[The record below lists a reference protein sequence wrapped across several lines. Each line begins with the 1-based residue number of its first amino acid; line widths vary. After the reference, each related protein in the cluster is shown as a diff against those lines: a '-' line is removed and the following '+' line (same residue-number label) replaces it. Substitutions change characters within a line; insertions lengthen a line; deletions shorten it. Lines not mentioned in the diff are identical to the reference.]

1 MASATVYDT
10 YAAANA
16 RLVRGERIYFDPFLE
31 GRPFRSSE
39 SSRSKRVSYPKIG
52 IYTGIGSSH
61 SWLWFVDLFD
71 RMGFRDLYFMDVA
84 AIQNQ
89 NLEFLDV
96 LTVSGGDTFA
106 IAQALGPAGARRLR
120 TFIEYGGLY
129 IGSCAGAY
137 LVMRSS
143 KPHLNLFNFTSVRIT
158 NLSKLLPDCRGLAH
172 KFSQAYG
179 CDYIFHPVRDAVTIE
194 PTGQAPFWGTRPLDA
209 PLFGGPGMIPSDAD
223 RILARYKAFTEQTQ
237 YLVDETIARETL
249 LGKAAAIRASMGK
262 GHLYLLGPHFE
273 HPHFQEANQLVADAI
288 FWDGSQLNRD
298 ICQTQKDMPTL
309 AATASQTLL
318 KTLKRE
324 LSNARIVAVG
334 MEMMPVRWLI
344 GNKYYDPQKIRVFLD
359 AMWRRIKLLGKNGV
373 LRADPDL
380 VDELSANAE
389 ETTALLRELKH
400 GLDDTADTAS
410 LARDVFKLLTGF
422 TTAFLG
428 LYFQTTGDLHDLN
441 EENNTREQHLN

>member
-1 MASATVYDT
+1 MASATVYDA

-16 RLVRGERIYFDPFLE
+16 RLVRGERIYFDPFIE

-39 SSRSKRVSYPKIG
+39 SSRSKPVSYPKIG
-52 IYTGIGSSH
+52 IYTGTGSSH

-71 RMGFRDLYFMDVA
+71 RMGFHDLYLLDAA
-84 AIQNQ
+84 AIQSQ
-89 NLEFLDV
+89 DLGFLDV

-106 IAQALGPAGARRLR
+106 IAQAFGPLGAQRLK
-120 TFIEYGGLY
+120 TFIETGGLY

-158 NLSKLLPDCRGLAH
+158 NLSKWLPACRGLAH

-209 PLFGGPGMIPSDAD
+209 PLFGGPGMISSDTD
-223 RILARYKAFTEQTQ
+223 RVLAYYKAFTNKTQ
-237 YLVDETIARETL
+237 YLVDKSTARETL

-262 GHLYLLGPHFE
+262 GHLYLFGPHFE

-288 FWDGSQLNRD
+288 FWDGGRLNRD
-298 ICQTQKDMPTL
+298 ICPAQKEFPTL
-309 AATASQTLL
+309 SATASQTLL

-324 LSNARIVAVG
+324 LSNSRIVAVG

-344 GNKYYDPQKIRVFLD
+344 GHKYYDPQKIRVFLD
-359 AMWRRIKLLGKNGV
+359 AMWHRIKPLEKNGL
-373 LRADPDL
+373 LRTEPDIA
-380 VDELSANAE
+380 VQLSANAE
-389 ETTALLRELKH
+389 KTTGLLRKLKH
-400 GLDDTADTAS
+400 RLDDAADTAS
-410 LARDVFKLLTGF
+410 PARDVFKLLPRF

-428 LYFQTTGDLHDLN
+428 LYFQTIGDLHDLI
-441 EENNTREQHLN
+441 EDNTGEQHLN

>member
-1 MASATVYDT
+1 MASATVYDA

-16 RLVRGERIYFDPFLE
+16 RLVRGERIYFDPFLD
-31 GRPFRSSE
+31 GRPFTSSA

-52 IYTGIGSSH
+52 IYTGTGSSH

-71 RMGFRDLYFMDVA
+71 RMGFHDLYLLDAA
-84 AIQNQ
+84 AIQSQ
-89 NLEFLDV
+89 DLGFLNV

-106 IAQALGPAGARRLR
+106 IAQALGPVGARRLK
-120 TFIEYGGLY
+120 TFIENGGLY

-158 NLSKLLPDCRGLAH
+158 NLSKWLPACRGLAH

-194 PTGQAPFWGTRPLDA
+194 PTGHAPFWGTRPLDA
-209 PLFGGPGMIPSDAD
+209 PLFGGPGMIPSDTD
-223 RILARYKAFTEQTQ
+223 RILARYKAFTNKTQ

-288 FWDGSQLNRD
+288 FWDGGRLNRD
-298 ICQTQKDMPTL
+298 ICQAQKEFPIL

-324 LSNARIVAVG
+324 LSNSRIVAVG

-344 GNKYYDPQKIRVFLD
+344 GNKFYDPQKIRVFLD
-359 AMWRRIKLLGKNGV
+359 AMWHRIKPLEKNGP
-373 LRADPDL
+373 LRTEPDIAIQL
-380 VDELSANAE
+380 SVDAKK
-389 ETTALLRELKH
+389 TTALLRELKH
-400 GLDDTADTAS
+400 RLDDAADTAS
-410 LARDVFKLLTGF
+410 LARDVFKRLPGF
-422 TTAFLG
+422 TTAFLD
-428 LYFQTTGDLHDLN
+428 LYFQTIG
-441 EENNTREQHLN
+441 ESA

>member
-1 MASATVYDT
+1 MASETVYDA

-16 RLVRGERIYFDPFLE
+16 RLVRGEHIHFDPFLE
-31 GRPFRSSE
+31 GRPFTSSE

-52 IYTGIGSSH
+52 VYTGTGSSH

-71 RMGFRDLYFMDVA
+71 RMGFHDLYLLDAA
-84 AIQNQ
+84 AIQSRS
-89 NLEFLDV
+89 LEFLDV
-96 LTVSGGDTFA
+96 LAVSGGDTFA
-106 IAQALGPAGARRLR
+106 IAQALGPLGAQRLK
-120 TFIEYGGLY
+120 TFIETGGLY

-158 NLSKLLPDCRGLAH
+158 NLSKWLPACRGLAH

-194 PTGQAPFWGTRPLDA
+194 PSGHAPFWGTRPLNA
-209 PLFGGPGMIPSDAD
+209 PLFGGPGMIPSDTD
-223 RILARYKAFTEQTQ
+223 RILARYKAFTNKTQ
-237 YLVDETIARETL
+237 YLVEETIARETL
-249 LGKAAAIRASMGK
+249 LGKAAAIRASLGK

-273 HPHFQEANQLVADAI
+273 HPHFPEANQLVADAI
-288 FWDGSQLNRD
+288 FWDSGRLNRN
-298 ICQTQKDMPTL
+298 ICQAPKKFPIL
-309 AATASQTLL
+309 AATASQNLL

-324 LSNARIVAVG
+324 LSNSRIVAVG

-359 AMWRRIKLLGKNGV
+359 AMWHRIKTLEKNGP
-373 LRADPDL
+373 LRIEPDL
-380 VDELSANAE
+380 AAQLSADVE
-389 ETTALLRELKH
+389 KTTGLLRELKH
-400 GLDDTADTAS
+400 RLDDAADTGS
-410 LARDVFKLLTGF
+410 LARDVFKRLPGF

-428 LYFQTTGDLHDLN
+428 LYFQTIGDPHDLI
-441 EENNTREQHLN
+441 EDSTGEQHLN

>member
-1 MASATVYDT
+1 MASATVYDA

-31 GRPFRSSE
+31 GRPFTSSE

-52 IYTGIGSSH
+52 IYTGTGSSH

-71 RMGFRDLYFMDVA
+71 RMGFHDLYLLDAA

-120 TFIEYGGLY
+120 TFIENGGLY

-158 NLSKLLPDCRGLAH
+158 NLSKWLPACRGLAH

-179 CDYIFHPVRDAVTIE
+179 CDYIFHPVRDAVTIG

-209 PLFGGPGMIPSDAD
+209 PLFGGPGMIPSDTD
-223 RILARYKAFTEQTQ
+223 RILARYKAFTNRTQ

-288 FWDGSQLNRD
+288 FWDGGRLNRD
-298 ICQTQKDMPTL
+298 ICQAPKEFPTL
-309 AATASQTLL
+309 AATASQSLL

-324 LSNARIVAVG
+324 LSNSRIVAVG

-359 AMWRRIKLLGKNGV
+359 AIWHRIKPLEKNGP
-373 LRADPDL
+373 LRTEPGLA
-380 VDELSANAE
+380 VKLSANAE
-389 ETTALLRELKH
+389 KTTGLLRELKH
-400 GLDDTADTAS
+400 RLDETADTAS
-410 LARDVFKLLTGF
+410 LARDIFKRLPGF

-428 LYFQTTGDLHDLN
+428 LYFQTIGDSHDLI
-441 EENNTREQHLN
+441 EDNTGEQHLN

>member
-1 MASATVYDT
+1 MASATVYDA

-16 RLVRGERIYFDPFLE
+16 RLARGERIYFDPFLE
-31 GRPFRSSE
+31 DRPFRSSE

-52 IYTGIGSSH
+52 IYTGTGSSH

-71 RMGFRDLYFMDVA
+71 RMGFHDLYLLDAA
-84 AIQNQ
+84 AIQSQ

-106 IAQALGPAGARRLR
+106 IAQALGPVGARRLK
-120 TFIEYGGLY
+120 TFIENGGLY

-158 NLSKLLPDCRGLAH
+158 NLSKWLPACRGLAH

-194 PTGQAPFWGTRPLDA
+194 PTGHAPFWGTRPLDA
-209 PLFGGPGMIPSDAD
+209 PLFGGPGMIPSDTD
-223 RILARYKAFTEQTQ
+223 RILARYKAFTNKTQ

-288 FWDGSQLNRD
+288 FWDGGRLNRD
-298 ICQTQKDMPTL
+298 ICQAQKDIPTL
-309 AATASQTLL
+309 AATASQNLL

-324 LSNARIVAVG
+324 LSNSRIVAVG

-344 GNKYYDPQKIRVFLD
+344 GHKYYDPQKIRVFLD
-359 AMWRRIKLLGKNGV
+359 AMWHRIKPLEKNGT
-373 LRADPDL
+373 LRTEPDL
-380 VDELSANAE
+380 AVQLSANAE
-389 ETTALLRELKH
+389 KTTGLLRELKH
-400 GLDDTADTAS
+400 RLDDAADTAS
-410 LARDVFKLLTGF
+410 LARDVFKLLPGF

-428 LYFQTTGDLHDLN
+428 LYFQTIGEPHDLI
-441 EENNTREQHLN
+441 EDNTGEQHLN

>member
-52 IYTGIGSSH
+52 IYTGTGSSH
-61 SWLWFVDLFD
+61 SWLWFVELFD
-71 RMGFRDLYFMDVA
+71 RMGFHDLYFLDAA

-106 IAQALGPAGARRLR
+106 IAEALGPAGARHLR
-120 TFIEYGGLY
+120 AFIENGGLY

-158 NLSKLLPDCRGLAH
+158 NLSKWLPACRGLAH

-179 CDYIFHPVRDAVTIE
+179 CAYIFHPVRDAVTIE

-223 RILARYKAFTEQTQ
+223 RILARYIAFTERTQ

-262 GHLYLLGPHFE
+262 GHLYLLGPHLE
-273 HPHFQEANQLVADAI
+273 HPHFKEANQLVADAI
-288 FWDGSQLNRD
+288 FWDSSQLNRD
-298 ICQTQKDMPTL
+298 ICQTQKNIPTL
-309 AATASQTLL
+309 AATASQNLL

-359 AMWRRIKLLGKNGV
+359 AMWHRIKPLEKNGG
-373 LRADPDL
+373 LRAEPDL
-380 VDELSANAE
+380 VVKLSANAE

-410 LARDVFKLLTGF
+410 LARDLFKLLPGF

-428 LYFQTTGDLHDLN
+428 LYFQTIGDLHDLI
-441 EENNTREQHLN
+441 EDNTGEQHLN